1 MFLRHHSVRN
11 ILGNDLYI
19 KVPGNPLLQQNQSLA
34 LSVVNCCR
42 GMILIMVSRLNRTH
56 GHEETRKKT
65 G

>member
-1 MFLRHHSVRN
+1 MLLRHHSVRN
-11 ILGNDLYI
+11 VVGNDLYI
-19 KVPGNPLLQQNQSLA
+19 KVSGNPLLQQFQSLA

-42 GMILIMVSRLNRTH
+42 GMILIMASRLSMRC